1 MYHTCMKDVVDILSK
16 YKLEA
21 NSENCMVECKEAS
34 NLVPK
39 SMWETYSAFA
49 NTSGGCIFLGVR
61 ENEDKTY
68 TVTGVSSTAKVQ
80 SDIWSILGNKNKV
93 SLNILNDENIS
104 VVKDV
109 SGKDVIIVQVPEAED
124 SQKPIYLNGKIDMA
138 FVRKSEGDQK
148 VDNDLLQAMLR
159 NASSSVDSGMQKL
172 YSIND
177 IDPISLA
184 AFKSIVS
191 SRYEEKNYAGL
202 SDMQFLTEI
211 SLFRTDRTDGL
222 TYPTLGAILMLGK
235 YNSIRELIPSF
246 HLDYIDYR
254 DTVER
259 WSDRVASDEPSLREM
274 NLYNFFFYCQ

>member
-1 MYHTCMKDVVDILSK
+1 MMYHACMKDVVDILSK

-68 TVTGVSSTAKVQ
+68 TVTGVSSTAKVR

-109 SGKDVIIVQVPEAED
+109 SGKDVVIVQVPEAED

-138 FVRKSEGDQK
+138 FVRKG
-148 VDNDLLQAMLR
+148 
-159 NASSSVDSGMQKL
+159 
-172 YSIND
+172 
-177 IDPISLA
+177 
-184 AFKSIVS
+184 
-191 SRYEEKNYAGL
+191 
-202 SDMQFLTEI
+202 
-211 SLFRTDRTDGL
+211 
-222 TYPTLGAILMLGK
+222 
-235 YNSIRELIPSF
+235 
-246 HLDYIDYR
+246 
-254 DTVER
+254 
-259 WSDRVASDEPSLREM
+259 
-274 NLYNFFFYCQ
+274 

>member
-1 MYHTCMKDVVDILSK
+1 MKDVVDILSK

-109 SGKDVIIVQVPEAED
+109 
-124 SQKPIYLNGKIDMA
+124 
-138 FVRKSEGDQK
+138 
-148 VDNDLLQAMLR
+148 
-159 NASSSVDSGMQKL
+159 
-172 YSIND
+172 
-177 IDPISLA
+177 
-184 AFKSIVS
+184 
-191 SRYEEKNYAGL
+191 
-202 SDMQFLTEI
+202 
-211 SLFRTDRTDGL
+211 
-222 TYPTLGAILMLGK
+222 
-235 YNSIRELIPSF
+235 
-246 HLDYIDYR
+246 
-254 DTVER
+254 
-259 WSDRVASDEPSLREM
+259 
-274 NLYNFFFYCQ
+274 